1 MKIYIASSWK
11 NVNLVRIWADF
22 LREQGFEVDDFT
34 DNSRGRYVFYFADVC
49 NPEETDAIQ
58 LLQIPEAQKAFDEDK
73 KWIDWAD
80 IVFLLLPAGKSSHL
94 EAGYA
99 KGQGKKLIIFQE
111 NFPKGEFDVMYG
123 FADLITNNMSQLL
136 TFLENEAL
144 RLEERK
150 KEIERMR
157 HNVEKK
163 QERCF
168 V

>member
-1 MKIYIASSWK
+1 MPDATQVPSW
-11 NVNLVRIWADF
+11 VTLLIQVPLVGVFIWYS
-22 LREQGFEVDDFT
+22 LEM
-34 DNSRGRYVFYFADVC
+34 SKRGA
-49 NPEETDAIQ
+49 
-58 LLQIPEAQKAFDEDK
+58 EAQKAFDEDK

-80 IVFLLLPAGKSSHL
+80 VVFLLLPAGKSSHL

-99 KGQGKKLIIFQE
+99 KGQGKKLVIFQE

-123 FADLITNNMSQLL
+123 FADLITNNMSQLV

-144 RLEERK
+144 RLDERK

-168 V
+168 A